1 MQKTFTLL
9 VAVSLVAVVGCG
21 QSESQRRAEQAAA
34 EAEKAGQTAAKA
46 AEAAGQEVAKGMEGF
61 AKAMEGMAGALA
73 GGGGKTV
80 EPVPFQT
87 LVGMMPTVDG
97 WERETPRGERMTS
110 PIPYSEAE
118 ARYTKG
124 DASVEIKVV
133 DSGFATMLIAPWSMM
148 LASGYSRES
157 SEGYEKAVTVLGHPG
172 FEKWDT
178 GSKDGELNLLVN
190 KRFLVTLDGDN
201 LSDTKVLHELAG
213 RLDIGK
219 LADLK

>member
-9 VAVSLVAVVGCG
+9 VAVSLTAVMGCG

-34 EAEKAGQTAAKA
+34 EAEKAGQAAAKA

-61 AKAMEGMAGALA
+61 AKAMEGMAGAL
-73 GGGGKTV
+73 GGGKTV
-80 EPVPFQT
+80 DPVAFQT
-87 LVGMMPTVDG
+87 LVEMMPTIDG

-110 PIPYSEAE
+110 PIAYSEAE
-118 ARYTKG
+118 ARYSKG

-157 SEGYEKAVTVLGHPG
+157 SDGYEKAVTVLGHPG

-178 GSKDGELNLLVN
+178 QSKDGELNLLVN

-213 RLDIGK
+213 RLDLGK
-219 LADLK
+219 LADVK